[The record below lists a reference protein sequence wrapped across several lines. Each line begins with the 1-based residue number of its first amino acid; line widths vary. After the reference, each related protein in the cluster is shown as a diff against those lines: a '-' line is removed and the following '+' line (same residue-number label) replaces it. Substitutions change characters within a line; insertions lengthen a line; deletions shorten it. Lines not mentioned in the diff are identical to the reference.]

1 MGKGTERNNAGKTD
15 ESLPAGL
22 LLTWGRCSAT
32 AGVNNFSNAK
42 ECLAVASVAELF
54 YTLNHSIPRLFQRSQ
69 RYCGCQAGWL
79 RGICSKQTP
88 SSSPFHEHEI
98 WKAKDRDNII
108 CEDLR
113 HILILTPITV
123 GFPKPLFMVTNRS
136 SWVTFVVSFDF
147 VIQFLRHK
155 SATRR
160 KICELC
166 FSYRS
171 SGSHFKSERSQI
183 LQSGC

>member
-1 MGKGTERNNAGKTD
+1 MPKNVWQ
-15 ESLPAGL
+15 SHQL
-22 LLTWGRCSAT
+22 LHCFILLIIPYLGFFNGRKDI
-32 AGVNNFSNAK
+32 AGVRQ
-42 ECLAVASVAELF
+42 VD
-54 YTLNHSIPRLFQRSQ
+54 
-69 RYCGCQAGWL
+69 L

-123 GFPKPLFMVTNRS
+123 RFPKLLFMVSNRS